1 MRIAIKVDVDTY
13 RGYKEGVPRLLE
25 LFSKRGVTASLF
37 FSFGPDNSGKAI
49 RRIFRRGFIS
59 KMLRTKAPATYGVKT
74 LMYGTLL
81 PAPLIVPSAP
91 DIFRR
96 AAGEGHDCGIHAWD
110 HVYAQDKLKKIGAAE
125 FCWLFWQAA
134 EIFERLSGERPRSY
148 AAPGWQCSAVSL
160 SCLDGLDLL
169 YASDTRGRGP
179 FFPVWDGTV
188 YNTLQIPTT
197 LPTMDEIWG
206 SKGVT
211 DSTLPGIWL
220 GMMTAEWNVLT
231 IHAEME
237 GMSRLMV
244 LDDFLK
250 QALACGTEFLTL
262 RDVALRTQAGLCEVA
277 EGIVGGRAGTL
288 AVQKGSC

>member
-13 RGYKEGVPRLLE
+13 RGYKEGVPSLLE
-25 LFSKRGVTASLF
+25 LFSKRGIKASVF

-59 KMLRTKAPATYGVKT
+59 KMLRTKAPSTYGVKT

-81 PAPLIVPSAP
+81 PAPVIVLSAP

-96 AAGEGHDCGIHAWD
+96 AVCEGHDCGIHAWD
-110 HVYAQDKLKKIGAAE
+110 HVYVQDKLKKIGDGE
-125 FCWLFWQAA
+125 FRRLFRQAA
-134 EIFERLSGERPRSY
+134 EVFERLSGEKPRSY
-148 AAPGWQCSAVSL
+148 AAPGWQCSDVSL
-160 SCLDGLDLL
+160 SCLDSLDLL

-179 FFPVWDGTV
+179 FFPIWDGTV

-206 SKGVT
+206 SEGVT
-211 DSTLPGIWL
+211 DSTLPGLWL
-220 GMMTAEWNVLT
+220 GMMTEEWNVLT

-237 GMSRLMV
+237 GLSRLVV

-250 QALACGTEFLTL
+250 QALAGGAEFLTL
-262 RDVALRTQAGLCEVA
+262 RDVALRAQAGPCEAAAGTVR
-277 EGIVGGRAGTL
+277 GRAGTL
-288 AVQKGSC
+288 AVQKGSR